1 MSWLCIQLG
10 PHVAVVYPADDW
22 IDHDTGNPEG
32 CVCGPEV
39 EPVPCP
45 DGSMSWIF
53 THHSLDGRERLERGQ
68 EK

>member
-1 MSWLCIQLG
+1 M
-10 PHVAVVYPADDW
+10 VYPADDW